1 MSAMRFLSDKDQE
14 WMASYEQGDT
24 ILFQSSNGID
34 TMTIDEIHCIMM
46 ITRGGRTRALLLIW
60 GIVLLNIPYHQ

>member
-1 MSAMRFLSDKDQE
+1 MRILLCKTFQWMSAMRFLSDKDLE

-34 TMTIDEIHCIMM
+34 TMTID
-46 ITRGGRTRALLLIW
+46 RALLLIW